1 VPLSQVTVLTLTTTH
16 EERLLGVCS
25 PAGAAPVLEF
35 TDEATEQAYIE
46 EFGQEPCV
54 LLDADG
60 FIHLTKPDE
69 VFALS
74 QWLAQAAMWLRSQ
87 HFHSGEK

>member
-1 VPLSQVTVLTLTTTH
+1 MAMSQVTVLTVTTDY

-46 EFGQEPCV
+46 QFGQIPCV
-54 LLDADG
+54 MLDADG
-60 FIHLTKPDE
+60 MIHLTKPDE

-74 QWLAQAAMWLRSQ
+74 QWLAQAAMWLRTE
-87 HFHSGEK
+87 HFKQGE